1 MTVTAAA
8 AAAIVVA
15 RVVVTLSWS
24 SALGRFTTAFYIL
37 VGRCLLILIRVVRL
51 THDEWMKVYEYVEDV
66 SAVD

>member
-15 RVVVTLSWS
+15 RVVLVLVVTLSWS

-51 THDEWMKVYEYVEDV
+51 THDE
-66 SAVD
+66 

>member
-15 RVVVTLSWS
+15 RVVLVLVLVLVVTLSWS

-51 THDEWMKVYEYVEDV
+51 THDE
-66 SAVD
+66 